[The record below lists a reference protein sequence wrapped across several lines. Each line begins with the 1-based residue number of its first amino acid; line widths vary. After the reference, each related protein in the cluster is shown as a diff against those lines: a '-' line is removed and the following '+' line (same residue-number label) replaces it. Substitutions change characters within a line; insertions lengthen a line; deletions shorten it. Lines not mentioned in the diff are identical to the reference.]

1 VRKFLQTGIFGALLI
16 GLVLTGS
23 TPVHARSLPNI
34 KATDLNKKAVNWPAG
49 LPSDRTVLII
59 AFTRGQQSQVDGWVS
74 GLKLKSSG
82 GPAWFE
88 VPLINN
94 PGSIARYF
102 IDNGMRSG
110 IPGTEARSHVVT
122 VYAKKAEL
130 MKQMGLVGEKTVHV
144 LVVDR
149 KGNILESVSGAYND
163 AGAAAVTKAA
173 KS

>member
-1 VRKFLQTGIFGALLI
+1 VRKLLQAGIFGMLLI
-16 GLVLTGS
+16 GAVLTGA
-23 TPVHARSLPNI
+23 TQVDARSLPNI

-59 AFTRGQQSQVDGWVS
+59 AFTRGQQVQVDGWVS
-74 GLKLKSSG
+74 GLKLKSPG

-102 IDNGMRSG
+102 IDNGMRGG

-122 VYAKKAEL
+122 VYGKKAEL
-130 MKQMGLVGEKTVHV
+130 MKQMGLFGEKTVHV

-149 KGNILESVSGAYND
+149 KGNILESVSGAYSE

>member
-1 VRKFLQTGIFGALLI
+1 MRATLRLKVLHAFLISMLLI
-16 GLVLTGS
+16 GSSPVNAGS
-23 TPVHARSLPNI
+23 FPNI
-34 KATDLNKKAVNWPAG
+34 KASDLNKKAVNWPAG

-59 AFTRGQQSQVDGWVS
+59 AFTRKQQSQVDGWVS
-74 GLKLKSSG
+74 GLKLKSAG

-88 VPLINN
+88 VPMIDD
-94 PGSIARYF
+94 PGSVARYF

-122 VYAKKAEL
+122 VYAKKATL

-149 KGNILESVSGAYND
+149 KGNILASVSGAYND
-163 AGAAAVTKAA
+163 AGAASVNKAVN
-173 KS
+173 S

>member
-74 GLKLKSSG
+74 GLKLKSPG

-110 IPGTEARSHVVT
+110 IPGTVARSHVVT
-122 VYAKKAEL
+122 VYGKKAML

-149 KGNILESVSGAYND
+149 KGNILESVSGAYSE

>member
-1 VRKFLQTGIFGALLI
+1 MRKFLQAGLFSALLI
-16 GLVLTGS
+16 TVILTGS
-23 TPVHARSLPNI
+23 RSADARSLPNI
-34 KATDLNKKAVNWPAG
+34 KAVDLNKKAVNWPAG

-82 GPAWFE
+82 APAWFE
-88 VPLINN
+88 VPMINN

-122 VYAKKAEL
+122 VYGKKADL
-130 MKQMGLVGEKTVHV
+130 MKQMGLVGEKSVHV

-149 KGNILESVSGAYND
+149 KGNILESVSGAYSD
-163 AGAAAVTKAA
+163 AGAAAVNKTI

>member
-1 VRKFLQTGIFGALLI
+1 VRKFLQAGIFGALLI

-34 KATDLNKKAVNWPAG
+34 KATDLNKKAVNWPSG

-74 GLKLKSSG
+74 GLKLKSPG

-122 VYAKKAEL
+122 VYGKKAEL
-130 MKQMGLVGEKTVHV
+130 MKQMGLVGEKAVHV

-149 KGNILESVSGAYND
+149 KGNILESVSGAYSD
-163 AGAAAVTKAA
+163 AGAAAVNKAI

>member
-1 VRKFLQTGIFGALLI
+1 MRILFQTGALWVLLVGLALI
-16 GLVLTGS
+16 CA
-23 TPVHARSLPNI
+23 PPANARSLPNI

-74 GLKLKSSG
+74 GLKLKSAG

-102 IDNGMRSG
+102 IDNGMRGG

-122 VYAKKAEL
+122 VYAKKAAL
-130 MKQMGLVGEKTVHV
+130 MKQMGLVGEKSVHV

-149 KGNILESVSGAYND
+149 KGNIVESVSGTYSD
-163 AGAAAVTKAA
+163 AGAAAVNKAL